1 MLTLTRKTGRRF
13 VVYLLFFC
21 LAPRRGD
28 KSLFRVEML
37 GKWSQGGPVD
47 DGLYVISEV
56 LGSIINNKEL
66 RMGQQVSNVCRPGR
80 TQASNNEM
88 MQINHMRSFVST
100 EDDKGRCR

>member
-47 DGLYVISEV
+47 DGLSVISEV
-56 LGSIINNKEL
+56 LGSIINN
-66 RMGQQVSNVCRPGR
+66 
-80 TQASNNEM
+80 
-88 MQINHMRSFVST
+88 RSCAWGS
-100 EDDKGRCR
+100 K